1 MTLSKF
7 LILEVCK
14 TRVRYE
20 ARDGL
25 THRRLAYSS
34 VVEYCSADAGI
45 AQKEILKIS
54 LSKRTLTAS
63 SDTESY
69 LQQFATW

>member
-1 MTLSKF
+1 MTKL
-7 LILEVCK
+7 LILKVCK

-25 THRRLAYSS
+25 THRRLACSS
-34 VVEYCSADAGI
+34 VVEYCSAEAGI

-54 LSKRTLTAS
+54 LSMRTLS
-63 SDTESY
+63 
-69 LQQFATW
+69 LVK